1 MKKISCLVS
10 LLLGCLI
17 GNAQEI
23 TRQSIIVRD
32 SVGSII
38 SINEKEY
45 RNDSIV
51 RNIHFVIDKDG
62 RKIPS
67 YKIDYSQLI
76 NKNHVDSVLTYY
88 AYKGTDSIQDKIV
101 TFSFDIK
108 KKLLISQMTQYVNK
122 VDVVYPSVQLK
133 VYKYNRTGKVVKVK
147 YSQKNGSKMSCEYID
162 KISYKNNNVTVKRFF
177 FPSYNNKGKKVFIPR
192 RECELYLLSTL
203 DDDNRVICQKEK
215 QLSEND
221 IVAKVSRFEYDN
233 YGNLAKTDF
242 YSQTDIGELY
252 LYSDFNEIK
261 YESGKII
268 SVIHY
273 RETSPDIK
281 VLLFS
286 EEYLYK

>member
-17 GNAQEI
+17 GNAQEK

-147 YSQKNGSKMSCEYID
+147 YSQKDQIL
-162 KISYKNNNVTVKRFF
+162 
-177 FPSYNNKGKKVFIPR
+177 KK
-192 RECELYLLSTL
+192 
-203 DDDNRVICQKEK
+203 
-215 QLSEND
+215 
-221 IVAKVSRFEYDN
+221 
-233 YGNLAKTDF
+233 
-242 YSQTDIGELY
+242 
-252 LYSDFNEIK
+252 
-261 YESGKII
+261 
-268 SVIHY
+268 
-273 RETSPDIK
+273 
-281 VLLFS
+281 
-286 EEYLYK
+286 